1 MIMQIILQPVL
12 FQPDK
17 DIISTLENTLSEE
30 FNASIVTAS
39 PIKEISDQQLQYQ
52 QHQYGSEQQ
61 YQQRININEK
71 IYHLIKEIGN
81 VYG

>member
-1 MIMQIILQPVL
+1 MYGLVQIINGNEDCYNNVQNM
-12 FQPDK
+12 FE
-17 DIISTLENTLSEE
+17 EN
-30 FNASIVTAS
+30 
-39 PIKEISDQQLQYQ
+39 QQL

>member
-1 MIMQIILQPVL
+1 MYGLVQIINGN
-12 FQPDK
+12 K
-17 DIISTLENTLSEE
+17 DCYNNVQNMFEEN
-30 FNASIVTAS
+30 
-39 PIKEISDQQLQYQ
+39 QQLQYR

>member
-1 MIMQIILQPVL
+1 MYGLVQIINGNEDCYNNVQNM
-12 FQPDK
+12 
-17 DIISTLENTLSEE
+17 IEEN
-30 FNASIVTAS
+30 
-39 PIKEISDQQLQYQ
+39 QQLQYQ